1 MHARRWL
8 RILLELA
15 RIGAESGSADN
26 RRLALRV
33 GSWALATALF
43 ATACGGADDGS
54 SGEDPNGG
62 AGDAGASSAGSS
74 GWPSNGGSAGTTSDG
89 GGGSSAEPGTGGSTG
104 EAGSAGAA
112 GNDCPRARV
121 DVAAGATLNVRP
133 DPSTANAPVG
143 TLPNGA
149 VVDVVAQVQG
159 ESVGGD
165 TLWFQIATRTLSG
178 YISSAFAACT
188 TDEPPVLAPPGAWYL
203 PLECGKSAKISQGNF
218 GNFSHSGKAAYAF
231 DFSLGVGTKMV
242 AMADGIVHHV
252 YDQTGPGDPC
262 YDGGG
267 SSCYP
272 YANLVVLLHGD
283 GSTSIYKHL
292 SQVLVSLGAFV
303 ARGTAVGL
311 SGSTGYST
319 GPHAHVMRQEDCG
332 QANCQSIPLVFADVP
347 GDGVPDTGQTVTS
360 GNCP

>member
-1 MHARRWL
+1 L
-8 RILLELA
+8 GVQS
-15 RIGAESGSADN
+15 GAVDN

-33 GSWALATALF
+33 GSWAIVAALLAS
-43 ATACGGADDGS
+43 ACGGADDDL
-54 SGEDPNGG
+54 SGGDPKGG
-62 AGDAGASSAGSS
+62 AGDAGASSAGGS
-74 GWPSNGGSAGTTSDG
+74 GWPSSGGSGAATSDG
-89 GGGSSAEPGTGGSTG
+89 GGGSSAEAGAGGSAG
-104 EAGSAGAA
+104 EAGSAGAPS
-112 GNDCPRARV
+112 NECPRVRV

-143 TLPNGA
+143 SLPDGS
-149 VVDVVAQVQG
+149 VVDVVSQVQG
-159 ESVGGD
+159 ESVGGN
-165 TLWFQIATRTLSG
+165 TLWFQIATSTLSG

-188 TDEPPVLAPPGAWYL
+188 TDEPPVLVPPDAWYL
-203 PLECGKSAKISQGNF
+203 PLECGKSAKISQGNS
-218 GNFSHSGKAAYAF
+218 GSFSHSGKAKYAF
-231 DFSLGVGTKMV
+231 DFSLGVGTPMV
-242 AMADGIVHHV
+242 AMADGIVHHI

-292 SQVLVSLGAFV
+292 SQVSVSLGAFV

-332 QANCQSIPLVFADVP
+332 QANCQSIPLVFADAP